1 MVDVGICY
9 GYNDKDDD
17 DNNNDDDAEDDA
29 DDDQICCRRV
39 VCLRSVSQCSG
50 FQN

>member
-9 GYNDKDDD
+9 WYNDKDDD

-29 DDDQICCRRV
+29 DDDQICCRWV
-39 VCLRSVSQCSG
+39 VCLRAAVFKTS
-50 FQN
+50 F